1 MITSKEKYTKVA
13 IFLHWLIAIAIFF
26 MFYLGW
32 FMEALPKEGGK
43 SLSYDLFDWGIYTWE
58 LTKET
63 SPRSFYFNLHK
74 SIGLTIFTLIIFRI
88 IWRLI
93 NRPPNL
99 LETMKP
105 WEKKLANAAHYG
117 LYLLM
122 FLIPLSGMIMSIGSK
137 YGIKWFGIKIIS
149 GIDNSRLREVFY
161 EFHLIFGIL
170 FLSILFFHIS
180 GALKHAIIDKDGT
193 LRRMWFSK

>member
-1 MITSKEKYTKVA
+1 MNNNIKYTNVA
-13 IFLHWLIAIAIFF
+13 IALHWLIGIAILF
-26 MFYLGW
+26 MFVLGW
-32 FMEALPKEGGK
+32 FMTELPKETPK
-43 SLSYDLFDWGIYTWE
+43 TTSFDIFNLGLITWE
-58 LTKET
+58 VEEEQ
-63 SPRSFYFNLHK
+63 SQRSFYFNLHK
-74 SIGLTIFTLIIFRI
+74 SVGLSLLLLIVLRMYWRFTH
-88 IWRLI
+88 
-93 NRPPNL
+93 RPPAFL
-99 LETMKP
+99 SSMKL
-105 WEKKLANAAHYG
+105 WEKRLAKATHHS

-122 FLIPLSGMIMSIGSK
+122 FLIPISGIIMSAGSK